1 VTPGTA
7 MHFSDSQFLW
17 LLWLLPLLAAL
28 FLLAARK
35 RKEALAR
42 FADEKLMEHLVA
54 RPSRL
59 RAALRPVLI
68 SLALIGIVVAA
79 AGPRWGFQWEEVHR
93 RGVDVVVALDL
104 SRSMLAED
112 AKPNRLTVAK
122 REIRDLLDLLQGDRI
137 GLVAFAGT
145 AFIQCP
151 LTLDYGAFEVF
162 LEPMDPNWVPV
173 GGTDLAAA
181 IRSAIEAFPSQE
193 RSGRAV
199 LLITDGE
206 DHSGELQDAAEEARA
221 EGVHVFVV
229 GIGEPGGAP
238 VPDGRGGFVKEGGR
252 VVLTKLDEAALKELA
267 LTTGGSYVRSAAG
280 DLDLRKIYLEDIKG
294 SLEARE
300 LSSSRQ
306 RRWEE
311 RYQLV
316 LLPALLL
323 LILEGIIGPPRR
335 RERQRRSL
343 VNGTTRVAL
352 LLLGLCLGTL
362 AAPSSAHASW
372 LGRNEDPIESGYKAF
387 KAAEFQAALNHWLEA
402 QVDEPGNHEIDYN
415 IGQAQ
420 YRLGNYPEAEKAF
433 QAAAASDITEL
444 SADASFNAGN
454 AAFQQGRYPEAIAH
468 YEQCLELR
476 PDDEDATTNRD
487 LAQRRYEELLEQAKN
502 DEEQRQQEEQEEE
515 QQQDEQQD
523 EQDDGDAEEQEPGQE
538 AEPGEDGE
546 QQNKKEQQQG
556 QAGQQEEQ
564 EQQEQQGEQEEQQQG
579 EEDADAQ
586 AQEEPSQG
594 GQAEAAEIDRSSQ
607 TDEEAEAAEGSI
619 AEQTEEG
626 ETQDSSQQA
635 IIEGALSLKQAETL
649 LDALEADQRARQ
661 QERTKREGR
670 RGRRAAAK
678 DW

>member
-1 VTPGTA
+1 MILATA
-7 MHFSDSQFLW
+7 MHFSNPQLLW

-28 FLLAARK
+28 YLIAARK
-35 RKEALAR
+35 RKAALAR
-42 FADEKLMEHLVA
+42 FADKELMEYLVP
-54 RPSRL
+54 RPSPL
-59 RAALRPVLI
+59 RAALRPTLV
-68 SLALIGIVVAA
+68 SLALICIVVAA
-79 AGPRWGFQWEEVHR
+79 AGPRWGFQWEDVHR

-112 AKPNRLTVAK
+112 ASPNRLTVAK

-145 AFIQCP
+145 SFIQCP

-162 LEPMDPNWVPV
+162 LDPMDPDWVPV

-181 IRSAIEAFPSQE
+181 VRSSIEAFPRAE

-206 DHSGELQDAAEEARA
+206 DHSGELQDAAAEARA

-229 GIGEPGGAP
+229 GIGDPGGAP

-252 VVLTKLDEAALKELA
+252 VVLTKLDEPALKELA

-280 DLDLRKIYLEDIKG
+280 DLDLRKIYLDDIKG
-294 SLEARE
+294 ALEARE

-311 RYQLV
+311 RYQFL

-323 LILEGIIGPPRR
+323 LVLESLIGPPRR
-335 RERQRRSL
+335 RERRRRLRSPQQHKAA
-343 VNGTTRVAL
+343 V
-352 LLLGLCLGTL
+352 LLLGLAL
-362 AAPSSAHASW
+362 AIAPAPAQASW
-372 LGRNEDPIESGYKAF
+372 FGAGDEPLRAGYKAF
-387 KAAEFQAALNHWLEA
+387 EAADFQAALDHWITA
-402 QVDEPGNHEIDYN
+402 QVDDPDNREIDYN
-415 IGQAQ
+415 IGEAH

-433 QAAAASDITEL
+433 QGAASSDVTAL

-468 YEQCLELR
+468 YEQCLELH
-476 PDDEDATTNRD
+476 PEDEDATANRD

-502 DEEQRQQEEQEEE
+502 DKEQREKEQEQNPEEQP
-515 QQQDEQQD
+515 QDDASAD
-523 EQDDGDAEEQEPGQE
+523 EQDQEPGDE
-538 AEPGEDGE
+538 AEPGEDGQ

-556 QAGQQEEQ
+556 QAGQEQPQDAEQ
-564 EQQEQQGEQEEQQQG
+564 EPSDA
-579 EEDADAQ
+579 EEDGEA
-586 AQEEPSQG
+586 EEEPEPSQA
-594 GQAEAAEIDRSSQ
+594 GQAAAADIDRS
-607 TDEEAEAAEGSI
+607 AEPEDDTEQAQGAV
-619 AEQTEEG
+619 AEQTETSEEQDG
-626 ETQDSSQQA
+626 EERA
-635 IIEGALSLKQAETL
+635 MIEGALSPQQAEAL
-649 LDALEADQRARQ
+649 LDALEADQRARR
-661 QERTKREGR
+661 QERTQREAQ
-670 RGRRAAAK
+670 RGRRAAAR